1 MAFEHKD
8 NSGALFKNDKKTS
21 DTHAD
26 YTGDGVIDGVS
37 MWINAWINDKK
48 GGGKYMKLT
57 FRPKNPPLE
66 KPAPNVA
73 VTHDDPRTQRGR
85 IVDLDDSVPFSPEFR

>member
-1 MAFEHKD
+1 MSFEHKD
-8 NSGALFKNDKKTS
+8 NSGALFKNDRKTS

-66 KPAPNVA
+66 KSAPTTA
-73 VTHDDPRTQRGR
+73 LTERRGSMKDQ
-85 IVDLDDSVPFSPEFR
+85 IIDLDDSVPF

>member
-8 NSGALFKNDKKTS
+8 YSGAIFKNDRKEKDS
-21 DTHAD
+21 DAD
-26 YTGDGVIDGVS
+26 YRGDGVIDGVS

-66 KPAPNVA
+66 KPNVA
-73 VTHDDPRTQRGR
+73 VTHDDPRTVQRGR
-85 IVDLDDSVPFSPEFR
+85 TIELDDEVPFAPEFR

>member
-8 NSGALFKNDKKTS
+8 YSGAIFKNDRKEKDS
-21 DTHAD
+21 DAD
-26 YTGDGVIDGVS
+26 YRGDGVIDGVS

-57 FRPKNPPLE
+57 FRPKNPPLNLE
-66 KPAPNVA
+66 KPHVA
-73 VTHDDPRTQRGR
+73 VTHDDPRTVRKT
-85 IVDLDDSVPFSPEFR
+85 IDLDGDEIPF

>member
-8 NSGALFKNDKKTS
+8 YSGAIFKNDRKEKDS
-21 DTHAD
+21 DAD
-26 YTGDGVIDGVS
+26 YRGDGVIDGVS

-66 KPAPNVA
+66 KSAPTTA
-73 VTHDDPRTQRGR
+73 LTERRGSMKDQ
-85 IVDLDDSVPFSPEFR
+85 IIDLDDSVPF

>member
-1 MAFEHKD
+1 MSFEHKD
-8 NSGALFKNDKKTS
+8 YSGSIFKNDRKEKDS
-21 DTHAD
+21 DAD
-26 YTGDGVIDGVS
+26 YRGDGVIDGVS

-66 KPAPNVA
+66 VPK
-73 VTHDDPRTQRGR
+73 VTATYDDPRTTQRGR
-85 IVDLDDSVPFSPEFR
+85 IIELDDEVPF

>member
-1 MAFEHKD
+1 MSYEHKD
-8 NSGALFKNDKKTS
+8 NSGALFKNDRKTE

-66 KPAPNVA
+66 KSAPTA
-73 VTHDDPRTQRGR
+73 PTDRRASMKDQ
-85 IVDLDDSVPFSPEFR
+85 IIDLDDSVPF